1 MSQVV
6 VSVILPVYDIEGYL
20 LTCMESLFNQ
30 TYKNFE
36 IIIVDD
42 GSHEPCRRLCDSY
55 KDHEGVSVYHKKN
68 GGLSEARN

>member
-20 LTCMESLFNQ
+20 PTCMESLFNQ

-36 IIIVDD
+36 IIMFI
-42 GSHEPCRRLCDSY
+42 
-55 KDHEGVSVYHKKN
+55 
-68 GGLSEARN
+68 